1 MTNEQRMADEIL
13 KHIGGS
19 NNVKNLTH
27 CMTRL
32 RFVLKDDSKVDDD
45 AIKILMALWGYV
57 SKVDNIKLL

>member
-19 NNVKNLTH
+19 DNVKNLTH

-32 RFVLKDDSKVDDD
+32 RFVLKDDSKADDD
-45 AIKILMALWGYV
+45 AIK
-57 SKVDNIKLL
+57 NIDGVMG

>member
-32 RFVLKDDSKVDDD
+32 RFVLKDDSKADDD

>member
-19 NNVKNLTH
+19 DNVKNLTH

-32 RFVLKDDSKVDDD
+32 RFVLKDDSKADDD
-45 AIKILMALWGYV
+45 AIKILMVLWGYV